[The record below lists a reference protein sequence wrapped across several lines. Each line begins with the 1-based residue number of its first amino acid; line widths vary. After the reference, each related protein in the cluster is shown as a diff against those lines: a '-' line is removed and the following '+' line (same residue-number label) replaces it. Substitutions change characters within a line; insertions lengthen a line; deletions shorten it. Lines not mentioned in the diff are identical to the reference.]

1 MSMTVVDHASQPK
14 DQWRQGVLTRM
25 IASAAAGTKQL
36 CVFEQWCDPGLGAP
50 PHLHAVEE
58 ILTVLEGEAEIVVE
72 SERHRAQAGQS
83 VIVPAG
89 RKHSFT
95 NAGSG
100 ILRVQAI
107 LASPVFE
114 AAYDDARETPRRWL
128 PTQA

>member
-1 MSMTVVDHASQPK
+1 MSMTIVDHASQPK

-25 IASAAAGTKQL
+25 IASAATGTRQL

-72 SERHRAQAGQS
+72 NERHRAQAGQT

-95 NAGSG
+95 NTGSS

-128 PTQA
+128 PT